1 LDGVESE
8 DEAHNVERPARQQ
21 LKKKKAQGK
30 DLSEFEVGSTVPGTI
45 KSITNYGAF
54 VDIGATTDGL
64 LHISQLST
72 EFVGDVGEVVKEG
85 QQVDVRIVNINTSK
99 GQIGLSLISAAQDAA
114 AQEAATQARDNRQ
127 NRKQSARRDDSPV
140 LSALKE
146 KGWDES
152 TMVEGTVVST
162 VDFGC
167 FVRVDASKL
176 NPDCEGEFDGL
187 VHISALQAGRVG
199 SVTDV
204 VSVDDKVQVR
214 CTSIDGNKVSLTMLS
229 ETQES
234 NKAEAAAASGAPVQI
249 EGAKDWEEILVKF
262 EGDMPTFSNTA
273 VIEDRRK

>member
-1 LDGVESE
+1 MDGVESE
-8 DEAHNVERPARQQ
+8 DEAHNVNRPAREQ
-21 LKKKKAQGK
+21 LKKKKPQGK
-30 DLSEFEVGSTVPGTI
+30 DLSEFAEGSTVPGTI
-45 KSITNYGAF
+45 KSITSYGAF

-72 EFVGDVGEVVKEG
+72 EYVGDVSEILKEG
-85 QQVDVRIVNINTSK
+85 QQVDVRIVNINSSK
-99 GQIGLSLISAAQDAA
+99 GQVGLSLISAAEDEA
-114 AQEAATQARDNRQ
+114 AQEAAAQARDNRQ
-127 NRKQSARRDDSPV
+127 NRKQSSRSDNSV

-152 TMVEGTVVST
+152 IMVEGTVVNT

-176 NPDCEGEFDGL
+176 NPECEGEFDGL
-187 VHISALQAGRVG
+187 VHISALQSGRVA

-229 ETQES
+229 ESQES
-234 NKAEAAAASGAPVQI
+234 NKAEERAASGAPVQI
-249 EGAKDWEEILVKF
+249 EGAKDWEDILVKF
-262 EGDMPTFSNTA
+262 EGEMPSFSNTPLVA
-273 VIEDRRK
+273 DRRK